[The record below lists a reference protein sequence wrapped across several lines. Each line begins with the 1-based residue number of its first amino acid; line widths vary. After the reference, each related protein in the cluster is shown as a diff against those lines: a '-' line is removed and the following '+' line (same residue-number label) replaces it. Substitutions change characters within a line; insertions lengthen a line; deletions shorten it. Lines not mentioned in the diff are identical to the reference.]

1 VCGKT
6 RAGRGSL
13 LISGGGRL
21 ASTLP
26 RANGRRGEEEK
37 APLICTLGL
46 LFGAARQGESRRCRC
61 DSSFRRQRPPFRPF
75 PTSFFSACRGVASSA
90 RPRSTASVAAKAF
103 AASPESRESRLR
115 AVSSFVSLRRWW
127 RVTAAGAWVSVR
139 GSHAWLLW
147 SWSSPPIRVVS
158 YHVQIRR
165 PPLVVLYYLL
175 VHESR
180 HVRAHRSSSMFFTA
194 TSRFYRPVKNLR

>member
-1 VCGKT
+1 LAEKNSVCGKT

-26 RANGRRGEEEK
+26 RANGRRGEEER

-158 YHVQIRR
+158 YSSDTTTTACCTILPTRTREQTR
-165 PPLVVLYYLL
+165 PCPPVLIN
-175 VHESR
+175 V
-180 HVRAHRSSSMFFTA
+180 
-194 TSRFYRPVKNLR
+194 FYRD